1 MTAMRWRRWV
11 KHSVS
16 YFFVLKFKDF
26 VLSESFF
33 FQLKIALYTSYRLE
47 VIMIVHINCFLG
59 K

>member
-11 KHSVS
+11 KAFSI
-16 YFFVLKFKDF
+16 LILCLDF
-26 VLSESFF
+26 ALSESFF

-47 VIMIVHINCFLG
+47 VIMIVHINWFLG